1 MVFFVRPTWSTPHG
15 PIPRSAYRVM
25 TTPSAKKKRPT
36 KRPGSLRRNSALFSE
51 VMLFVFRA

>member
-1 MVFFVRPTWSTPHG
+1 
-15 PIPRSAYRVM
+15 M

>member
-1 MVFFVRPTWSTPHG
+1 
-15 PIPRSAYRVM
+15 M

-36 KRPGSLRRNSALFSE
+36 KRPGSLRRKSAQFSE